1 MNFIMIYL
9 FLLLAFSNIFSL
21 VKQLNKN
28 QQEANKLVNTI
39 QQIQKEEK
47 QLFNM
52 LNQQQQQEQI
62 EKINKVLN
70 KANMIIRDYVICYS
84 TYNNFFIKNNQSEKY
99 TNNDQLYNNNFKILL
114 QLYNEINANNK
125 KQYPSFER
133 LDINLKSE
141 NKPLKIDFL
150 LVEKLNKYI
159 NIIDEFHEQVVTERR
174 NFLLSIKEILPDIVL
189 PFNFP
194 NINHENNIKEIYE
207 QYIKNELIF
216 FQGLFSNEHNF
227 NNILNHFNI

>member
-1 MNFIMIYL
+1 MIYL

-114 QLYNEINANNK
+114 QL
-125 KQYPSFER
+125 
-133 LDINLKSE
+133 
-141 NKPLKIDFL
+141 
-150 LVEKLNKYI
+150 
-159 NIIDEFHEQVVTERR
+159 
-174 NFLLSIKEILPDIVL
+174 
-189 PFNFP
+189 
-194 NINHENNIKEIYE
+194 
-207 QYIKNELIF
+207 
-216 FQGLFSNEHNF
+216 
-227 NNILNHFNI
+227 